1 MAVAFSWPPGRP
13 HGSRRAER
21 PRERLEREGVEPR
34 RELVDSAR
42 LEPGLLEPFPN
53 RSLQRHRLHRLD
65 LVHRWEQ
72 LEDQPYVDIEPAPT
86 LGDPIVA
93 ADWLLWPD
101 VAGGRV
107 FFSRR
112 EPVLRDLSL
121 TVRQEQIDGAIRTQ
135 GGTAVVTV
143 GAYESVEAAQLVALQ
158 GEWAEVLRGHLGG
171 DVLVRFEALSLRSLD
186 ARLDVGGAALAAPPR
201 TTVSSEAGTATFLL
215 ELSPSGAAEWQQAL
229 ERRAG
234 HAVTGVCALNAQY
247 YAQLA
252 GGAAVR
258 SQQLDVPLGRLLA
271 GAGPE
276 SLNLVNPDVSF
287 ETNVI
292 VTGHPTIKSVVV
304 NWMPSEGRSPES
316 VVFDGAG
323 GRHSA
328 VVTSRNPR
336 AVTIDWNVRA
346 QFHPHDWP
354 EVRQSGRLSVAANEL
369 TATVKPSLWVAEYAV
384 SVLLL
389 DEHGAV
395 MPAIEPLDPSSRV
408 QIVLTY
414 RAPYLPGGS
423 MRSVFETESQ
433 HMVKAAFPKPPDQ
446 PSGDLR
452 LWAFAQ
458 RGAAPRWAERVL
470 TPEESLVAIL
480 VGPDSSI
487 RFVTDRD
494 PAPETSKEAVV
505 LGRMAALR

>member
-1 MAVAFSWPPGRP
+1 VTFSWPPGRP
-13 HGSRRAER
+13 DRSRRAER
-21 PRERLEREGVEPR
+21 MRERLEREGVEAR
-34 RELVDSAR
+34 RELVDSPR
-42 LEPGLLEPFPN
+42 LEPGLLEPLPAH
-53 RSLQRHRLHRLD
+53 SLQRRRLHRLD
-65 LVHRWEQ
+65 LQHRWEH
-72 LEDQPYVDIEPAPT
+72 LEDRPYVEIEPVPT

-93 ADWLLWPD
+93 GDWLLWPD

-107 FFSRR
+107 FFSLR
-112 EPVLRDLSL
+112 EPVLRDFSL
-121 TVRQEQIDGAIRTQ
+121 TVRQEQVDGALRTQ

-143 GAYESVEAAQLVALQ
+143 SAYRSVEAAQLVALQ
-158 GEWAEVLRGHLGG
+158 GEWAGFLRGHLGG
-171 DVLVRFEALSLRSLD
+171 DVVVRFEALSLRSLD
-186 ARLDVGGAALAAPPR
+186 ARLDVGGTVLATEPR
-201 TTVSSEAGTATFLL
+201 ATVSSEAGTATFLL
-215 ELSPSGAAEWQQAL
+215 ELSPSGAVEWQQAL

-234 HAVTGVCALNAQY
+234 HAITGVCALKAQY

-252 GGAAVR
+252 GGAAIR
-258 SQQLDVPLGRLLA
+258 SQQLDVPLGKLLA

-276 SLNLVNPDVSF
+276 SLSLVNPEVSF

-292 VTGHPTIKSVVV
+292 VSGHPTVKSVVV
-304 NWMPSEGRSPES
+304 NWMPNEGRSPES

-336 AVTIDWNVRA
+336 GVAVDWNVRA

-354 EVRQSGRLSVAANEL
+354 EVQQSGRLSVAANEL

-389 DEHGAV
+389 DQHGTV
-395 MPAIEPLDPSSRV
+395 IPAIELLDPSSRV

-414 RAPYLPGGS
+414 RAPYLPGGT

-446 PSGDLR
+446 PTGDVR

-480 VGPDSSI
+480 VGTDSSI